1 MAGIQI
7 QSTQIGAN
15 SGSNSLVDAKSRA
28 TLIAS
33 YPANFSGASIITIN
47 GRVKFFGDP
56 NSALEPVTL
65 GDGTVFYLNSD
76 FPIRTDI
83 ITSGTTW
90 SRATVSGASSIKVWV
105 VGGGGSGGGASTD
118 SGREKVASGGAA
130 GGVAVRTY
138 SYSTV
143 TSATIAIGAG
153 GPKPSAV
160 SGGGARISGYNGGT
174 TSFTPNS
181 GTAISATGGMRGF
194 GSQLNSTTTGE
205 NASSPLYAGWGWAG
219 ASTGGTG
226 SGGDNNY
233 TGGGS
238 PGWNIGGDGS
248 GASGGGS
255 PNFGLGS
262 DTGGFDGF
270 TITGSGQRYGAA
282 SPIPNLPDGITS
294 ASNWNSAWTFRGSA
308 GMQHS
313 SGTSVAP
320 SDATS
325 FGAGGGGIAQE
336 SGSARQ
342 PGAGSQGCIIV
353 QYI

>member
-1 MAGIQI
+1 MAGINI

-15 SGSNSLVDAKSRA
+15 SGGGGLVDPRSRA
-28 TLIAS
+28 ALIAA

-56 NSALEPVTL
+56 NSGLEPVTL
-65 GDGTVFYLNSD
+65 GDGTVFYLNSE
-76 FPIRTDI
+76 FPIQTDI
-83 ITSGTTW
+83 ITSGTSW
-90 SRATVSGASSIKVWV
+90 SRATVSGATSIKVWV
-105 VGGGGSGGGASTD
+105 VGGGGSGGAASTD

-130 GGVAVRTY
+130 GGIAVRTY

-143 TSATIAIGAG
+143 TSATIAIGSG
-153 GPKPSAV
+153 GIQPTTV
-160 SGGGARISGYNGGT
+160 SGSGAYRAGYSGGT

-181 GTAISATGGMRGF
+181 GTAISATGGERGY
-194 GSQLNSTTTGE
+194 GSRLGKSNNGDNGATAT
-205 NASSPLYAGWGWAG
+205 YGWGTCD
-219 ASTGGTG
+219 SSVGGTG

-238 PGWNIGGDGS
+238 AGWNIGGDGS
-248 GASGGGS
+248 GATGGGS

-270 TITGSGQRYGAA
+270 TITGAGQQYGAA

-308 GMQHS
+308 GNEHS
-313 SGTSVAP
+313 SGTSVQP
-320 SDATS
+320 SNATLY
-325 FGAGGGGIAQE
+325 GAGGGGMAQE
-336 SGSARQ
+336 SGSARTS
-342 PGAGSQGCIIV
+342 GAGSQGCIIV